1 MFVEVLLIIL
11 INCVRPQY
19 PSGGNCL
26 NESHFFS
33 AIEHPMSPE
42 KNVVTI
48 YMLLLKDLQDKLN
61 EKASLRRLNSIC
73 WSVDSFLKMY
83 TH

>member
-1 MFVEVLLIIL
+1 MYTKMFVEVLLIIL

-33 AIEHPMSPE
+33 AIEHHMIPE

-61 EKASLRRLNSIC
+61 EKSKFEKTEQYMLVC
-73 WSVDSFLKMY
+73 G
-83 TH
+83 